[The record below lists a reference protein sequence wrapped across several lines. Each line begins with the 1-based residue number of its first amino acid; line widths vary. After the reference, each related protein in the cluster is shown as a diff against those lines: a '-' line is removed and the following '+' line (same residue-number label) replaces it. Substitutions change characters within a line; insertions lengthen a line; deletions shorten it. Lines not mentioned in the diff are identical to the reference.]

1 MSATTSRN
9 PASTPIFA
17 TRTLVLMAIG
27 IALNIALGQ
36 VASLLNLP
44 IFLDSLGTVTVAV
57 LCGPIVGG
65 LTGLITNLLWG
76 LISSPTTAYFAPVA
90 MIIGVAAGLLA
101 RAGMFRAIWKAAIS
115 GAVIAV
121 ALAFVAVPIRIYL
134 FGGVTGSGAD
144 FLTAYLLQVGQS
156 LFGSVIVTVITS
168 NLADKITTAVLAWL
182 IIRGLPE
189 RTRSD
194 WPFLAHTRP

>member
-1 MSATTSRN
+1 MTASGT
-9 PASTPIFA
+9 PASAPLFT

-27 IALNIALGQ
+27 IALNMALGQ
-36 VASLLNLP
+36 VASLVNLP
-44 IFLDSLGTVTVAV
+44 VFLDSLGTMIVAL
-57 LCGPIVGG
+57 LCGPIIGG
-65 LTGLITNLLWG
+65 LTGLVTNLLWG
-76 LISSPTTAYFAPVA
+76 LISSPTAAFFSPVA
-90 MIIGVAAGLLA
+90 LTIGVVAGLLA
-101 RAGMFRAIWKAAIS
+101 RAGMFRTIWQAAIS
-115 GAVIAV
+115 GAIIAV

-168 NLADKITTAVLAWL
+168 NLLDKIVTAVLAWL

-189 RTRSD
+189 RTITD
-194 WPFLAHTRP
+194 WPFLVHTRR